1 MTSLCTAY
9 WQILLSQGVVVGL
22 GCGFLFV
29 PSIAVIPYYFSTR
42 KALAQGLA
50 ACGSSLGGIIYPIL
64 FQNLQTRIG
73 FPWATRVMAFIILAT
88 LIMPNA
94 CLRVRVK
101 PGAARKLIDSSA
113 WREAPF
119 LLFSVAEFFG
129 FMGLYIP
136 FFYVQL
142 YAIERTD
149 IGEHL
154 AFYLLT
160 LLNAGS
166 LFGRIVSSSCFW
178 LLEDLL
184 TYVAQLPNF
193 IADKIG
199 PINVLIPCILI
210 AAVLAFAWIG
220 ITTPGGIIVFC
231 FLYGY
236 GCRPQAVEWEV
247 QPC

>member
-1 MTSLCTAY
+1 MMMTSLCTRY
-9 WQILLSQGVVVGL
+9 WQIVLSQGVLVGL

-29 PSIAVIPYYFSTR
+29 PSIAIIPYYFSTR

-88 LIMPNA
+88 LIMPII
-94 CLRVRVK
+94 CMKVRVK
-101 PGAARKLIDSSA
+101 PGAARKLIDRSA
-113 WREAPF
+113 WQEAPF
-119 LLFSVAEFFG
+119 LLLSVAEFFG

-142 YAIERTD
+142 YAIEKTD
-149 IGEHL
+149 IEEHL

-166 LFGRIVSSSCFW
+166 LFGRIVSSSCFR
-178 LLEDLL
+178 LLRDLL
-184 TYVAQLPNF
+184 
-193 IADKIG
+193 I
-199 PINVLIPCILI
+199 
-210 AAVLAFAWIG
+210 
-220 ITTPGGIIVFC
+220 
-231 FLYGY
+231 
-236 GCRPQAVEWEV
+236 
-247 QPC
+247 

>member
-1 MTSLCTAY
+1 MYQTFYEHSLLPYETSSNISWIGSIQAFLLIFVGIFVGPLFDHGYFRSLILIGSFGVVFGMMMTSLCTRY
-9 WQILLSQGVVVGL
+9 WQILLSQGVIVGL

-29 PSIAVIPYYFSTR
+29 PAIAIIPYYFSTR

-88 LIMPNA
+88 LIMPIV
-94 CLRVRVK
+94 CMKVRVK

-113 WREAPF
+113 WREPPF
-119 LLFSVAEFFG
+119 LLLSVAEFFG

-142 YAIERTD
+142 YAIEKTD
-149 IGEHL
+149 IDEHL

-178 LLEDLL
+178 LLKDLL
-184 TYVAQLPNF
+184 T
-193 IADKIG
+193 
-199 PINVLIPCILI
+199 
-210 AAVLAFAWIG
+210 
-220 ITTPGGIIVFC
+220 
-231 FLYGY
+231 
-236 GCRPQAVEWEV
+236 
-247 QPC
+247 